1 MSTEF
6 ERERERERVRVVNK
20 VPQLCLILDEWF
32 AHIKLYHYITEL
44 LLLHAAELSSKVS
57 DEHVKSN

>member
-6 ERERERERVRVVNK
+6 ERERERVRVVNK
-20 VPQLCLILDEWF
+20 VPQLCLILDECF
-32 AHIKLYHYITEL
+32 VHIKLYHYITGL
-44 LLLHAAELSSKVS
+44 LLLHATELSRKVS